1 MNDSNVTER
10 VRRYWVD
17 RKMGNMKIVGFL
29 QFVLVG
35 KKYDDFIFYLFPF
48 YHVLLPSIN
57 KLIVLD
63 FDTGKHIGHY
73 CSTFFKNTFSSKFA
87 NVQSKKNLSVF
98 KVDPSLLHQE
108 FSKFNDSHVLG
119 MGIDLNLQYHHKL
132 SRYVYHQ
139 EN

>member
-17 RKMGNMKIVGFL
+17 RKVGTMKIVGLL

-63 FDTGKHIGHY
+63 FDTGKHIRHY
-73 CSTFFKNTFSSKFA
+73 I
-87 NVQSKKNLSVF
+87 
-98 KVDPSLLHQE
+98 
-108 FSKFNDSHVLG
+108 VLFLG
-119 MGIDLNLQYHHKL
+119 THFHHNFYQYVCKCM
-132 SRYVYHQ
+132 
-139 EN
+139 

>member
-1 MNDSNVTER
+1 MQKFFSYTGGSTIEVMNDSNVTER

-87 NVQSKKNLSVF
+87 NVQSKKKSVSF
-98 KVDPSLLHQE
+98 QGRS
-108 FSKFNDSHVLG
+108 F
-119 MGIDLNLQYHHKL
+119 IIT
-132 SRYVYHQ
+132 SRVRQVQRLARAWDGY
-139 EN
+139 